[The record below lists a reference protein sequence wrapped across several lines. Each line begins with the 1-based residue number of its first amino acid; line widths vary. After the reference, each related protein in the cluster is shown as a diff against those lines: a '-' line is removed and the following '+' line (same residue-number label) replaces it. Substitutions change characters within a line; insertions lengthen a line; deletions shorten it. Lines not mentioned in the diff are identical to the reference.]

1 MKTGIKRSIYL
12 VAIAHQGLIH
22 RARRETSTLRQ
33 RYYLSKV
40 VPFQRRSFLKFY
52 SFFFL
57 LSGGKRKASAKSKT
71 SARLDTQKDTSHP
84 HSYAAAARPRRACL
98 RPPEKRRK
106 QNHACSADQKANEF
120 RNNFFFF
127 KLPCILIWH
136 KDSALVYKTLCSS
149 YFSCACPGMYRAFL
163 PLVLR
168 FIQPQNFEDKDCV
181 PNLYSVAW
189 SEPKSRVFG
198 FP

>member
-71 SARLDTQKDTSHP
+71 SARLDAQKDTSHP

-106 QNHACSADQKANEF
+106 QNHACSADQKRMNSEI
-120 RNNFFFF
+120 NFFL
-127 KLPCILIWH
+127 KIAMH
-136 KDSALVYKTLCSS
+136 
-149 YFSCACPGMYRAFL
+149 
-163 PLVLR
+163 
-168 FIQPQNFEDKDCV
+168 
-181 PNLYSVAW
+181 PNLTQRQCFSVQNALLFIFFMRMPRDVPSIPAASFKIYPAPEFW
-189 SEPKSRVFG
+189 G
-198 FP
+198 

>member
-71 SARLDTQKDTSHP
+71 SARLDAQKDTSRS
-84 HSYAAAARPRRACL
+84 HSYAAAARPWRACL

-106 QNHACSADQKANEF
+106 QNHACPADQKADEF
-120 RNNFFFF
+120 RNKKIFF
-127 KLPCILIWH
+127 KIAMH
-136 KDSALVYKTLCSS
+136 
-149 YFSCACPGMYRAFL
+149 
-163 PLVLR
+163 
-168 FIQPQNFEDKDCV
+168 
-181 PNLYSVAW
+181 PNLTQRQCFSVQNALLFIFFMRMPRDV
-189 SEPKSRVFG
+189 SSIPAASFKIYPAPEF
-198 FP
+198 

>member
-33 RYYLSKV
+33 RYYLSKM
-40 VPFQRRSFLKFY
+40 VPFQRRSFLKFC
-52 SFFFL
+52 SFFFFCWAEE
-57 LSGGKRKASAKSKT
+57 SV
-71 SARLDTQKDTSHP
+71 
-84 HSYAAAARPRRACL
+84 RRAL
-98 RPPEKRRK
+98 RARQARGWMLKKIPPTLIPMPPPLARGALAFARQRNEENKTTPVLQTKKRM
-106 QNHACSADQKANEF
+106 NSEII
-120 RNNFFFF
+120 FFL
-127 KLPCILIWH
+127 KLLCILIWH

-189 SEPKSRVFG
+189 SEPKSQVFG

>member
-33 RYYLSKV
+33 RYYLSKM
-40 VPFQRRSFLKFY
+40 VPFQRRSFLKFC
-52 SFFFL
+52 SFFFFL

-71 SARLDTQKDTSHP
+71 SARLDAQKDTSHP

-106 QNHACSADQKANEF
+106 QNHASSADQKANEF
-120 RNNFFFF
+120 RNKFFF
-127 KLPCILIWH
+127 KLPCILI
-136 KDSALVYKTLCSS
+136 
-149 YFSCACPGMYRAFL
+149 
-163 PLVLR
+163 
-168 FIQPQNFEDKDCV
+168 
-181 PNLYSVAW
+181 
-189 SEPKSRVFG
+189 
-198 FP
+198 